1 MFYKRGKTPDWR
13 KTCLIMKLS
22 VWLLFVLIIPVSAT
36 SYSQNKKLTHAF
48 KNSSLKEVFQLIE
61 EELDYSI
68 VYKDELIGN
77 HLFSG
82 HFQNANAPEVLD
94 RVLEGK
100 PLAYKTVGEI
110 ILIIPKG
117 NEQVQVQ
124 NVITVTGTVTD
135 AYGEPLPGVNVYD
148 KNNSTNGVITNIDGQ
163 YTITVKNESILKF
176 SFIGFADQEIEVAG
190 RTSIKVT
197 LVEETTNLE
206 EVVAVGY
213 GTMKKAN
220 LIGSVSKINSEAIA
234 QKPVANVT
242 QALQGASANLILQ
255 QPTMEPGT
263 SASINIR
270 GVSTMNNNSPLV
282 VIDGLVGGD
291 LNSLNPADIESVSI
305 LKDAGSAAI
314 YGSRSANGVILVTTK
329 KGNKKGKPT
338 VTATA
343 QVGIQDVSYEYRPV
357 AGYKNAMLRNEAL
370 ANVGSA
376 PLYSPDQIRDLK
388 ENGDSEWFLDQ
399 ILRNAMQENYSF
411 NMSGGNDNSTYMVSA
426 GYMNQEN
433 NFVGD
438 DYGLKRYN
446 FRMNMTN
453 EYGKFKLITNMAYSR
468 TLYKNHTTST
478 NNLIVDASRIPNYYY
493 YQMKDASGRYYIN
506 DVLTE
511 FSPLGILEA
520 GGTHEESI
528 DNFTGN
534 TTAELSL
541 FEGFKLKGVFGAD
554 IRAIHKIHKVHQ
566 VKFYSSPEA
575 TEHSSSYG
583 AERATND
590 DNEKALFLNSQI
602 MAQYNKNL
610 NNLHDFS
617 ILLGASNESYTRMGN
632 GIRTKYTDQ
641 DLNIPVSETEI
652 IDGPGG
658 TYTTPQ
664 STTERSLYSAF
675 GRLNYELAQKY
686 LVELNFR
693 YDGSSKFHEDQ
704 RWGFFPSAGLAWRA
718 SEEGFLSFY
727 RDNISNLKLR
737 ASYGILGN
745 QNVSD
750 YQYQTTYSV
759 FNNAYGFNNTAVAG
773 TNFLFANPD
782 LTWEKCKTL
791 NLGVDATFFNN
802 KLSVTA
808 DYFNKLTSDIL
819 IPPSVPGTYGGSV
832 PVYNAGE
839 MRNQGWDLTIDYH
852 LAKSN
857 WRHNFSLNLG
867 DSWNEV
873 VKYEGGLQINGYD
886 QMQRVIKEGLAY
898 NSYLGY
904 KTDGYFQN
912 YDEIKNSAKPL
923 GAQVAPGDVRYK
935 DKNGDGVIDDK
946 DRYILG
952 NAFPRYTFGFT
963 YDVKWKNFDFST
975 LIQGVG
981 KRDMFLRGELVEPF
995 HSNYSYVMYEHQMD
1009 YWTPINTDAK
1019 YPRLTAPGSASNSN
1033 NYGYSSDLYLFDASY
1048 IRLKNITVGYT
1059 LPNNLTSKIGVKS
1072 LRIYVQGNNLLT
1084 LSNLDFYNPES
1095 TEFNGNMSNGG
1106 ANSGRSYPTLKY
1118 YGGGIDI
1125 KF

>member
-1 MFYKRGKTPDWR
+1 
-13 KTCLIMKLS
+13 MKLS

-511 FSPLGILEA
+511 FSPLGIL
-520 GGTHEESI
+520 
-528 DNFTGN
+528 
-534 TTAELSL
+534 
-541 FEGFKLKGVFGAD
+541 
-554 IRAIHKIHKVHQ
+554 
-566 VKFYSSPEA
+566 
-575 TEHSSSYG
+575 
-583 AERATND
+583 
-590 DNEKALFLNSQI
+590 
-602 MAQYNKNL
+602 
-610 NNLHDFS
+610 
-617 ILLGASNESYTRMGN
+617 
-632 GIRTKYTDQ
+632 
-641 DLNIPVSETEI
+641 
-652 IDGPGG
+652 
-658 TYTTPQ
+658 
-664 STTERSLYSAF
+664 
-675 GRLNYELAQKY
+675 
-686 LVELNFR
+686 
-693 YDGSSKFHEDQ
+693 
-704 RWGFFPSAGLAWRA
+704 
-718 SEEGFLSFY
+718 
-727 RDNISNLKLR
+727 
-737 ASYGILGN
+737 
-745 QNVSD
+745 
-750 YQYQTTYSV
+750 
-759 FNNAYGFNNTAVAG
+759 
-773 TNFLFANPD
+773 
-782 LTWEKCKTL
+782 
-791 NLGVDATFFNN
+791 
-802 KLSVTA
+802 
-808 DYFNKLTSDIL
+808 
-819 IPPSVPGTYGGSV
+819 
-832 PVYNAGE
+832 
-839 MRNQGWDLTIDYH
+839 
-852 LAKSN
+852 
-857 WRHNFSLNLG
+857 
-867 DSWNEV
+867 
-873 VKYEGGLQINGYD
+873 
-886 QMQRVIKEGLAY
+886 
-898 NSYLGY
+898 
-904 KTDGYFQN
+904 
-912 YDEIKNSAKPL
+912 
-923 GAQVAPGDVRYK
+923 
-935 DKNGDGVIDDK
+935 
-946 DRYILG
+946 
-952 NAFPRYTFGFT
+952 
-963 YDVKWKNFDFST
+963 
-975 LIQGVG
+975 
-981 KRDMFLRGELVEPF
+981 
-995 HSNYSYVMYEHQMD
+995 
-1009 YWTPINTDAK
+1009 
-1019 YPRLTAPGSASNSN
+1019 
-1033 NYGYSSDLYLFDASY
+1033 
-1048 IRLKNITVGYT
+1048 
-1059 LPNNLTSKIGVKS
+1059 
-1072 LRIYVQGNNLLT
+1072 
-1084 LSNLDFYNPES
+1084 
-1095 TEFNGNMSNGG
+1095 
-1106 ANSGRSYPTLKY
+1106 
-1118 YGGGIDI
+1118 
-1125 KF
+1125 